1 MHNWDDLRIFLA
13 VARHRS
19 FQGASES
26 VGADATTIS
35 RRIDRLEDALKSS
48 LFKRGVDGQT
58 LTAAGKR
65 LVEAAS
71 RVELANE
78 ELIESVGASTKAG
91 RVRLSTSEGF
101 GTAILSPA
109 VAELVTQT
117 PPIEIEIVA
126 NPGFLSAAIREVD
139 LAITLAAPQDKRL
152 AVEHLTDYRLGLYAS
167 AAYLA
172 RRGTPSRP
180 SDLADHTLVGYI
192 DDLIYANELRYLD
205 EIHPSLAPSVTSS
218 SIRSQLE
225 MVRAGVGIAVL
236 PCFMAETVQPELTRL
251 LRRSATITRTFW
263 MSARRDV
270 QQTTR
275 VRRVRNW
282 VRGTVADRRN
292 LILTR

>member
-1 MHNWDDLRIFLA
+1 MHNWDDLRVFLA

-19 FQGASES
+19 FQAASET

-48 LFKRGVDGQT
+48 LFKRGADGQT

-78 ELIESVGASTKAG
+78 DLLESVGTTVTGG

-109 VAELVTQT
+109 VVDLVTRN
-117 PPIEIEIVA
+117 PPIEIELVA

-139 LAITLAAPQDKRL
+139 LAITLAAPQDARL

-167 AAYLA
+167 EQYLS

-180 SDLADHTLVGYI
+180 ADLAEHTLVGYI
-192 DDLIYANELRYLD
+192 DDLLYANELRYLD
-205 EIHPSLAPSVTSS
+205 EIHPSLKPSVTSS

-236 PCFMAETVQPELTRL
+236 PCFMAETAQPALTRL
-251 LRRSATITRTFW
+251 LRRNATITRTFW

-270 QQTTR
+270 QQTVR

-282 VRGTVADRRN
+282 VRGTVEARKTL
-292 LILTR
+292 LIPR